1 MNAKTRIW
9 IAIGCLV
16 AVSPGCERRSA
27 DAGAGEVA
35 PKGEAAPPDDPETA
49 APEVVAPPSLLA
61 GVIDRAIEAPPEG
74 GSTYRVDAYL
84 GALIIEELRRDPM
97 PFTPWRSDG
106 SDPARPTAG
115 YRVGGLAPDDLWT
128 RLGLREGDIVH
139 ALNGI
144 PTADAGWIASALQ
157 QGENRI
163 TASVFRDDVSFVLSY
178 RLMGAMAWNGLRHD
192 LAPPTEVVLAPPVDD
207 EPSEPS
213 DPPRATGADPR
224 GGGGSKSAGGTSKGG
239 AGKKPK
245 GKSVAQCSSSS
256 RCTLDKAYFDSLVRS
271 PSKIESQAK
280 IVPAIRN
287 DVHSGYKLRTVRS
300 GSVVAQLGFRAGDKI
315 THINGRDLTNDLEA
329 MQLYMGLSG
338 TRSFKVRYVRGGS
351 ARTKTIDVR

>member
-1 MNAKTRIW
+1 
-9 IAIGCLV
+9 
-16 AVSPGCERRSA
+16 
-27 DAGAGEVA
+27 
-35 PKGEAAPPDDPETA
+35 
-49 APEVVAPPSLLA
+49 
-61 GVIDRAIEAPPEG
+61 
-74 GSTYRVDAYL
+74 
-84 GALIIEELRRDPM
+84 
-97 PFTPWRSDG
+97 
-106 SDPARPTAG
+106 
-115 YRVGGLAPDDLWT
+115 
-128 RLGLREGDIVH
+128 
-139 ALNGI
+139 
-144 PTADAGWIASALQ
+144 
-157 QGENRI
+157 
-163 TASVFRDDVSFVLSY
+163 
-178 RLMGAMAWNGLRHD
+178 MGAMAWNGLRRD

-207 EPSEPS
+207 EPSAPS
-213 DPPRATGADPR
+213 DLPRGTGADPR
-224 GGGGSKSAGGTSKGG
+224 GGGGSKSAGGKSKGG
-239 AGKKPK
+239 SGGKPK

-256 RCTLDKAYFDSLVRS
+256 RCTLDKAYFDGLVRS